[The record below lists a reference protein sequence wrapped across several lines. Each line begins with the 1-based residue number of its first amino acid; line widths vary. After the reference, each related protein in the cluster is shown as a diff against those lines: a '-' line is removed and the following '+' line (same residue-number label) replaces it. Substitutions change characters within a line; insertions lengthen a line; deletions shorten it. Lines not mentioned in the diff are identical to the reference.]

1 MSLVLHPP
9 AKTGGVTM
17 MKIVVLEIFLLS
29 CMAVD
34 VPGLI
39 MASVMVP
46 AEVQIRLRFT

>member
-1 MSLVLHPP
+1 MSLAVYPP
-9 AKTGGVTM
+9 AKTGGVT
-17 MKIVVLEIFLLS
+17 IVVLEIFLLS